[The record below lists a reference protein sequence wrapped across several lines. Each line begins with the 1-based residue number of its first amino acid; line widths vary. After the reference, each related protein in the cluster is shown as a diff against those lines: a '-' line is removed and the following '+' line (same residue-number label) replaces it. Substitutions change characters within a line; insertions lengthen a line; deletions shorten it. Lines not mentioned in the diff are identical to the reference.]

1 MSTTEVSAQ
10 KLVETGAHFGH
21 QMRRWNPRMK
31 DFLYKVQDNT
41 FIFDLIKTKAMLE
54 EALEFMAQE
63 AKSGKKILFVGTKK
77 QIKEGIVDL
86 AKATNNYYIVE
97 RWLGG
102 TFTNF
107 EQIKKSLHKM
117 EDMKKKLANGE
128 YASYTKKERLLISRD
143 IEKLERMIGGL
154 AGMEKLPDVV
164 FVVDTH
170 KEETA
175 VSEARRLKVPVV
187 GIVDSNGDPDSV
199 DYAIPMNDDA
209 SQAVSYI
216 LELIKETLS
225 GTKET
230 PKAEKTKSTKV
241 KKSEENEAVSA
252 EAPKKASA
260 KAAKKAVK

>member
-1 MSTTEVSAQ
+1 MSKADVSAQ

-31 DFLYKVQDNT
+31 EFLYKVQDST
-41 FIFDLIKTKAMLE
+41 FIFDLIKTKALLE
-54 EALEFMAQE
+54 EALDFLAAESNA
-63 AKSGKKILFVGTKK
+63 GKKILFVGTKK
-77 QIKEGIVDL
+77 QLKEKIIEV
-86 AKATNNYYIVE
+86 AQETKNYYIAE

-154 AGMEKLPDVV
+154 AGMEKIPDVV

-175 VSEARRLKVPVV
+175 VSESRRLKVPVV
-187 GIVDSNGDPDSV
+187 GIVDSNGDPDDV

-209 SQAVSYI
+209 TQAVSYI
-216 LELIKETLS
+216 LDLVKETLLS
-225 GTKET
+225 KT
-230 PKAEKTKSTKV
+230 PAVKAAKTVKAEK
-241 KKSEENEAVSA
+241 
-252 EAPKKASA
+252 APKKEK
-260 KAAKKAVK
+260 KAAKIEKKA

>member
-1 MSTTEVSAQ
+1 MAKAEVSAQ

-31 DFLYKVQDNT
+31 EFLYKVQDST
-41 FIFDLIKTKAMLE
+41 FIFDLIKTKALLE
-54 EALEFMAQE
+54 EALTFLETESKA
-63 AKSGKKILFVGTKK
+63 GKKILFVGTKK
-77 QIKEGIVDL
+77 QLKEKIIAV
-86 AKATNNYYIVE
+86 AKATNNYYIAE

-117 EDMKKKLANGE
+117 EDMKKKLAAGE

-175 VSEARRLKVPVV
+175 VSESRRLKVPVV
-187 GIVDSNGDPDSV
+187 GIVDSNGDPDDV
-199 DYAIPMNDDA
+199 NYAIPMNDDA
-209 SQAVSYI
+209 TQAVEYV
-216 LELIKETLS
+216 LDLVQETIS
-225 GTKET
+225 EKVAT
-230 PKAEKTKSTKV
+230 PKAKKTQ
-241 KKSEENEAVSA
+241 KSEKEEK
-252 EAPKKASA
+252 APEKVEKK
-260 KAAKKAVK
+260 AKKA